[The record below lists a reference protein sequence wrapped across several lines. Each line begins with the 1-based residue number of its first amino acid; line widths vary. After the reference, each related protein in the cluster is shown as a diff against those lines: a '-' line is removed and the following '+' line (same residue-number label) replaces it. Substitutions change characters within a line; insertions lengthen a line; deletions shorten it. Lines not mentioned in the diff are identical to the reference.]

1 MGMILLTT
9 AQQESGMDA
18 TEPDDLF
25 KSIVTRSSIETFETS
40 QLVPILLTNT
50 ELVNMFQDRGP
61 L

>member
-1 MGMILLTT
+1 MGMILLAT

-18 TEPDDLF
+18 TEPDDMF

-50 ELVNMFQDRGP
+50 DLVKTYWDRDPG
-61 L
+61 